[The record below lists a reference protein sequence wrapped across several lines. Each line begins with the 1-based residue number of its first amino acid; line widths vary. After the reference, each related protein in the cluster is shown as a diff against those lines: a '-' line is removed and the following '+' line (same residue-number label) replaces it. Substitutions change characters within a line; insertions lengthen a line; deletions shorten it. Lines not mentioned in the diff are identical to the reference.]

1 MISIN
6 MNSLWSDETEKI
18 VKGIS
23 EATNNIIEYRNN
35 PNTSKDILCELI
47 EDITTICDSWTDK
60 IYVGSPKKD
69 ALKNAYQAFYEE
81 LMQLLI
87 DMKDSKK
94 GFERR
99 IANAMLFRGTIY
111 RYLGTND
118 CMNKRTVKPEF
129 NDIYVSWSKCP
140 NNSYLLSK
148 LYGTVTFM
156 TCQISEPLYGID
168 LEALGCSR
176 GDEKEVVFPTIEKYI
191 TDIEYIEEEE
201 EIEYDDQT

>member
-1 MISIN
+1 MISID
-6 MNSLWSDETEKI
+6 MGSLWSDETEKI

-35 PNTSKDILCELI
+35 PNTSKNMFCELG
-47 EDITTICDSWTDK
+47 EDIATICSFWTGST
-60 IYVGSPKKD
+60 YVGSPKID
-69 ALKNAYQAFYEE
+69 AVKYAFQSFFEE
-81 LMQLLI
+81 LMRLLI

-94 GFERR
+94 SFERKT
-99 IANAMLFRGTIY
+99 ANAMLFRGTIY

-118 CMNKRTVKPEF
+118 CMDKRTVKPEF

-140 NNSYLLSK
+140 DNSYLLSK

-176 GDEKEVVFPTIEKYI
+176 GDEKEVVFPTIEEYI
-191 TDIEYIEEEE
+191 TNIEYIEEEE
-201 EIEYDDQT
+201 EVEDDDQT

>member
-35 PNTSKDILCELI
+35 PNTSKNMFCELI
-47 EDITTICDSWTDK
+47 EDITTVCDSWTGK
-60 IYVGSPKKD
+60 TYVGSPKKD

-87 DMKDSKK
+87 DMKNSKK
-94 GFERR
+94 SFERKT
-99 IANAMLFRGTIY
+99 ANAMLFRGTIY

-140 NNSYLLSK
+140 DNSYLLSK
-148 LYGTVTFM
+148 LYGTVTLM

-176 GDEKEVVFPTIEKYI
+176 GNEKEVVFPTIEKYI

-201 EIEYDDQT
+201 EGEDNDQT